1 MTEWTH
7 LPERCASPGHAS
19 PRAVESPQGG
29 VTENCSPIQTNEQPL
44 ERSKGVHRKQVKV
57 AGRVVSQ
64 PVRPKIDFMSMRQA
78 AKRANKSDL
87 PMFLCL
93 VRPTELPAKGKRGKT
108 KAKAGVARGQTEGEK
123 RRLMK
128 ETGPVKEVNFR

>member
-1 MTEWTH
+1 M
-7 LPERCASPGHAS
+7 
-19 PRAVESPQGG
+19 
-29 VTENCSPIQTNEQPL
+29 
-44 ERSKGVHRKQVKV
+44 

-93 VRPTELPAKGKRGKT
+93 VRPTELPAKEKKGEKQRPKLVLQ
-108 KAKAGVARGQTEGEK
+108 KAKLKERNAG
-123 RRLMK
+123 
-128 ETGPVKEVNFR
+128 